1 MSIDYTFIK
10 DVLAKVQKYSLDI
23 EKEVNSV
30 ITNST
35 TIFDDL
41 NKKNLIN
48 EIISSNRRLF
58 STLMQ
63 DIRNENLIPSSTGTT
78 KTNESEESLQT
89 QLLRARQQIQFL
101 KTQQELKINQGTPTI
116 ITSDRSEHAMKL
128 KEKDRMLTELQVKL
142 QRAVQEGEVRVQ
154 NLSTKFANK
163 YAEKEHELIMKV
175 DELEKQNTEL
185 QKLVKTTEQLHFDLA
200 KSRENEQKYLAINA
214 QLQVRIDELTDKE
227 QRLEEITKEFDK
239 NVDELI
245 TAQAKYVELEK
256 KYELLAKSITRDNV
270 DREKTVEK
278 NYKNTTH

>member
-1 MSIDYTFIK
+1 
-10 DVLAKVQKYSLDI
+10 
-23 EKEVNSV
+23 
-30 ITNST
+30 
-35 TIFDDL
+35 
-41 NKKNLIN
+41 
-48 EIISSNRRLF
+48 
-58 STLMQ
+58 MQ

-142 QRAVQEGEVRVQ
+142 QRAVQEGEVRFQ
-154 NLSTKFANK
+154 DLSTKFANK

-200 KSRENEQKYLAINA
+200 KSRENEQKYLAINT